1 MSAAKEKCPAFWQD
15 DQGRCSDD
23 DSGAGR
29 HTCNM
34 ADDHT
39 KCRCRCGST
48 HPRPVDHVRRYV
60 ERIGRASI
68 SVDEKGAGRVM
79 AGLTDLSSQVTAGTV
94 RFRNG
99 HPTIIEV
106 EMPMAVAVARGE
118 IELDEETGTALRAA
132 GWKSPQFELEVRR
145 DLQDALGGLGSVVLR
160 EWGDLLGWVR
170 KLVEF
175 NEQLLHEREA
185 LAVLLDLQSGA
196 TRESIEAK
204 VRELQAK
211 AGEQP

>member
-1 MSAAKEKCPAFWQD
+1 
-15 DQGRCSDD
+15 
-23 DSGAGR
+23 
-29 HTCNM
+29 M
-34 ADDHT
+34 ADGHT
-39 KCRCRCGST
+39 MCRCRCGST
-48 HPRPVDHVRRYV
+48 NKRPVNHVKRFE

-68 SVDEKGAGRVM
+68 TVDEKGAGRVM

-145 DLQDALGGLGSVVLR
+145 DLQEALGGLGTVLR
-160 EWGDLLGWVR
+160 EWDALLGWVR